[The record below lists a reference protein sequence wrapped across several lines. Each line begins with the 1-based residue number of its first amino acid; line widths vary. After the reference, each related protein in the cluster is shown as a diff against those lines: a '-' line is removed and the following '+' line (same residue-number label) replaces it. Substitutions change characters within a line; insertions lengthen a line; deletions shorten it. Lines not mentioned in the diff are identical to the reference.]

1 MRVTLTNLQHKA
13 GTGFEGSTRLI
24 LRAPDQE
31 KDEEEEEEEKVKKP
45 IQQEFILR
53 VSGYPSEF
61 KRNYSAYSIPFK
73 FPFDADESKSF
84 FPCVLDVPMD
94 GYRNIGICLLKHN
107 HTKTDETDGE
117 DDDGVVG
124 SCGLTWARKSESSYG
139 VRPEKNDPSQVL
151 TKTDVQLDKV
161 FNSQSGRRFSR
172 DTPYFLSFQ
181 IEQKEEV
188 DVRAEWVPLNSWPP
202 LKCYLTPEGDCM
214 IVIRQDKS
222 GDGYINS
229 VNIGK
234 NAPRVSHYHWT
245 NGGLLIAFDEDWSQ
259 RPFQAYLDK
268 CKATRLVTSGIPTSH
283 NNKNTTKLTLKT
295 SI

>member
-31 KDEEEEEEEKVKKP
+31 KDEEEEEEDKVKKP

-61 KRNYSAYSIPFK
+61 KRNYSAHSIPFK
-73 FPFDADESKSF
+73 FPFNADESKSF
-84 FPCVLDVPMD
+84 LPCVLDVPMD
-94 GYRNIGICLLKHN
+94 GYRSIGICLLKHN
-107 HTKTDETDGE
+107 HTKTDNGE

-139 VRPEKNDPSQVL
+139 VRPEKNDSSQVL

-161 FNSQSGRRFSR
+161 FDSHGRPLSR
-172 DTPYFLSFQ
+172 NTPYFLSFQ
-181 IEQKEEV
+181 VAQKEEV
-188 DVRAEWVPLNSWPP
+188 DVRAEWVSLNSWPP

-268 CKATRLVTSGIPTSH
+268 CKATRLVTSGINTTPH
-283 NNKNTTKLTLKT
+283 NNTNRKLTLKI